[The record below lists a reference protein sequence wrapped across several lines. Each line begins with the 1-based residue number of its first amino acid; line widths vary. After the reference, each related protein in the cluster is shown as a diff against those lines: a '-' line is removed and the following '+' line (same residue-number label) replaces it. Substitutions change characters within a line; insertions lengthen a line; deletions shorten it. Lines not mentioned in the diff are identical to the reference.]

1 MAHVRTQIR
10 DLLATRVT
18 GLETC
23 GDRVFKNRVKP
34 LPQTSLPAINVMS
47 GDEQMQVL
55 SQGVTRRLGRVM
67 QVHFDLIADADSD
80 GAADTLDTIAAEIE
94 AVMVEG
100 AWSSALIFSISP
112 VSLTESY
119 DGEGRKVIAQA
130 RLTYEVEYHTAEGS
144 AGSVLA

>member
-1 MAHVRTQIR
+1 MAHARTQIR

-55 SQGVTRRLGRVM
+55 SQGVSRRLGRVM

-94 AVMVEG
+94 AAIG
-100 AWSSALIFSISP
+100 AG
-112 VSLTESY
+112 Y
-119 DGEGRKVIAQA
+119 
-130 RLTYEVEYHTAEGS
+130 RLTDNVNVKAGLYNVANKEVTNDSYGV
-144 AGSVLA
+144 VLDGRRLTVGMTVDF

>member
-23 GDRVFKNRVKP
+23 GSRVFKNRVKP
-34 LPQTSLPAINVMS
+34 LQQSDLPAINVSS
-47 GDEQMQVL
+47 GDEQIDRMTQN
-55 SQGVTRRLGRVM
+55 TPRRLGRLM

-94 AVMVEG
+94 AVMLEG
-100 AWSSALIFSISP
+100 SWSSALIFNVTP

-119 DGEGRKVIAQA
+119 DGEGRKVVAQS